1 MVTVAEGF
9 VKAEEFVASDIPT
22 LKAMAEPLRM
32 RLVMLLDDGDLTV
45 KEMAARLGVP
55 PTRLYYH
62 VRILEKFG
70 LIRVTSTRMVSGI
83 EERRY
88 GTTALTWTVSDTML
102 GNPAISDVLKA
113 MFDMARA
120 ELLLALGVSGPPV
133 GDPGGAVP
141 MLMSTR
147 AYLTPDEVRE
157 FTHALGELIQGY
169 VSREKRSDA
178 TEYHATF
185 AVYRANVRPDDAS

>member
-1 MVTVAEGF
+1 MATVAEEF

-157 FTHALGELIQGY
+157 FTHALAELIQGY
-169 VSREKRSDA
+169 TDREKRPDT